1 MSEAS
6 STSPSTTKS
15 YQTLAIEHREGVD
28 WLTLNRPDNFN
39 ALNKMMTEE
48 LLDYFGNLY
57 FDHSVRVV
65 VLRGAGKH
73 FCAGLDLN
81 DAGHFTGSVASGAR
95 GQRQVAEIIMRMR
108 RCPQPIV
115 ALVQGAATGAG
126 LAFSLAADVRYAA
139 EGARMNVAMAK
150 IGLTGCD
157 IGISYFLPRVVGASN
172 AAEMMM
178 TGRFVDAQ
186 KALRIGLVSEVV
198 PADELETAGRALAED
213 MTAMSPLGLR
223 LTKEGLAMSI
233 DAGSLE
239 AVIAMEDRGQ
249 VMCLGPFL
257 EEGAAAFMEKRRP
270 NYSDE

>member
-1 MSEAS
+1 MP
-6 STSPSTTKS
+6 STSSPSSASKN
-15 YQTLAIEHREGVD
+15 YQTLSINHHEGVD

-39 ALNKMMTEE
+39 ALNQLMTEE
-48 LLDYFGNLY
+48 LLDYFGNLL
-57 FDHSVRVV
+57 FEHRVRVV

-81 DAGHFTGSVASGAR
+81 EAEAFTGSVASSAR
-95 GQRQVAEIIMRMR
+95 GQRKVSEIIMRMR

-115 ALVQGAATGAG
+115 ALVQGAASGAG
-126 LAFSLAADVRYAA
+126 LAFALASDVRYAA
-139 EGARMNVAMAK
+139 EGAKMNVAMAK

-186 KALRIGLVSEVV
+186 KALRIGLVSDVV
-198 PADELETAGRALAED
+198 PAEELEAAGRALVDD
-213 MTAMSPLGLR
+213 MTLMSPLGLR
-223 LTKEGLAMSI
+223 LTKEGLTISQ
-233 DAGSLE
+233 DASSLE
-239 AVIAMEDRGQ
+239 AVAALEDRGQ
-249 VMCLGPFL
+249 VMCLKPFL